1 MKRALPV
8 LCLATLLAPGWAYA
22 QGGTIAACV
31 EAHSHGQ
38 AERNAGR
45 MLSAK
50 QDFVSCA
57 SSGCPTEIQSECIAF
72 LAEVERAQASIV
84 FAAVD
89 AEGHD
94 ATDVKVKI
102 DDQLVLDKLTGLGT
116 AVDPGSHTIVYT
128 WPDGFEQ
135 THTLLVAQGEK
146 NRRVE
151 LRREPKP
158 AAAPVAAAERPASA
172 KGAPVAAYV
181 LGGIGV
187 LALGSFAGF
196 ALAGK
201 SAESDLDGCKPY
213 CSQSQADKMRL
224 RYLIADVSLGVG
236 VVALGVGGYLYFS
249 AEREPRSGAL
259 RGGSFGMR
267 GTF

>member
-1 MKRALPV
+1 MKRALLG
-8 LCLATLLAPGWAYA
+8 LCLATLLVPGWAHA

-45 MLSAK
+45 LLSAK

-102 DDQLVLDKLTGLGT
+102 DDQPVLDKLTGLGT
-116 AVDPGSHTIVYT
+116 TVDPGSHTIVYT

-151 LRREPKP
+151 LRREPKAAVAPVVVERPP
-158 AAAPVAAAERPASA
+158 AAQR
-172 KGAPVAAYV
+172 APVAAYV

-196 ALAGK
+196 AIAGK
-201 SAESDLDGCKPY
+201 SAETDLDGCKPY

-267 GTF
+267 GDF